1 MQEEQQNSYL
11 LITASS
17 IDYSKFESFPNVP
30 DEISAELLSSILEC
44 EVLAAVTDRYDFE
57 ISIKAAERKRRI
69 EDSTHM
75 PLTEINDKPKFPKSF
90 QSYLGNSNKK
100 TNMVKYL
107 SKNGEEKTC
116 VEVSF
121 LIKLKA

>member
-1 MQEEQQNSYL
+1 
-11 LITASS
+11 
-17 IDYSKFESFPNVP
+17 
-30 DEISAELLSSILEC
+30 
-44 EVLAAVTDRYDFE
+44 
-57 ISIKAAERKRRI
+57 
-69 EDSTHM
+69 M